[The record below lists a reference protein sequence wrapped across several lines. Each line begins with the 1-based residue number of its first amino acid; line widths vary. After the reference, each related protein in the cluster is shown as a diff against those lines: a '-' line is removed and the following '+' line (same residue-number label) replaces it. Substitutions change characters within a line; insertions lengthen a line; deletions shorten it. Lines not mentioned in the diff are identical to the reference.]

1 MKLALS
7 RIHYPVTTLGP
18 GRRIGIWFQGCSI
31 RCEGCISRD
40 TWRFRDDD
48 VTPDDVVQ
56 RIATWLDECDGVT
69 ISGGEPFDQAAAL
82 FELLKGIKAHKS
94 KVNVLVYSGYGLERL
109 DAHQE
114 LRTGLID
121 ALITDPYVN
130 DADQTKILRGSDNQR
145 LHCLTD
151 LGGAVFAHCE
161 RHLSDA
167 DRSLDVMFDDD
178 GTVWIA
184 GIPRKGDMTRLA
196 ALLRENGHVAHI
208 TEAPRLV

>member
-1 MKLALS
+1 VKLALS

-40 TWRFRDDD
+40 TWRFRDSD

-56 RIATWLDECDGVT
+56 RLAHWLDECDGVT

-94 KVNVLVYSGYGLERL
+94 KVSVLVYSGYGLERL

-121 ALITDPYVN
+121 ALITDPYVR
-130 DADQTKILRGSDNQR
+130 DADQTKMLRGSDNQQ
-145 LHCLTD
+145 LHCLTE
-151 LGGAVFAHCE
+151 LGEAVFARCE

-167 DRSLDVMFDDD
+167 DKSLDVMFDDD
-178 GTVWIA
+178 GTVWLA